1 MKIKKDFTI
10 QAVGASYIAVAVG
23 ETSRTFHSMI
33 TLNESGAFL
42 WKLMAE
48 RDCSEA
54 DLVAAILDRYDIDQ
68 ATAEA
73 DVKRLIE
80 SLAGRGIFENA

>member
-48 RDCSEA
+48 RDCTEA
-54 DLVAAILDRYDIDQ
+54 DLVDAILDRYEVDR

-73 DVKRLIE
+73 DVKRLVKA
-80 SLAGRGIFENA
+80 LADNGIFENA

>member
-48 RDCSEA
+48 RDCTEE
-54 DLVAAILDRYDIDQ
+54 DLVDAILDRYDVDRE
-68 ATAEA
+68 TAAA
-73 DVKRLIE
+73 DVKRLVK
-80 SLAGRGIFENA
+80 SLAENGIFENV